1 MRRRCSHD
9 PNLDGV
15 ITLRRDGVQRLL
27 KRFSVGASNQ
37 NGDKRQIQG
46 VGSGG
51 KVRIILCPF
60 ETAPQLIIAFSL
72 AILSRSLYQLAM
84 EL

>member
-1 MRRRCSHD
+1 MRGLGSHN

-37 NGDKRQIQG
+37 NGDKRRIQG
-46 VGSGG
+46 VG
-51 KVRIILCPF
+51 
-60 ETAPQLIIAFSL
+60 
-72 AILSRSLYQLAM
+72 
-84 EL
+84 